1 MSRLR
6 PQPRSLKNIEN
17 PEKQRNPANESKTP
31 PVPAIEP
38 SVSLSAEETSL
49 LLEGVE
55 NLPIERKKTVVFDR
69 LAMKL
74 SKAKNYWDKIEKLR
88 EERKSQLADQL
99 LENQNES
106 K

>member
-1 MSRLR
+1 
-6 PQPRSLKNIEN
+6 
-17 PEKQRNPANESKTP
+17 
-31 PVPAIEP
+31 
-38 SVSLSAEETSL
+38 
-49 LLEGVE
+49 
-55 NLPIERKKTVVFDR
+55 LPIERKKTVVFDR